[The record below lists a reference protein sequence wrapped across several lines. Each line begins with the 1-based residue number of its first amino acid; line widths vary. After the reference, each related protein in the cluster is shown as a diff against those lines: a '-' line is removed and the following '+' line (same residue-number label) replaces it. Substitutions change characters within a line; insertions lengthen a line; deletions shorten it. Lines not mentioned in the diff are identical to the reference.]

1 MKKFNFAATAENK
14 FKVVR
19 YFPTLDMV
27 KKDLFNMHNNNWG
40 YCDRLRS
47 IIEEDFEGR
56 DLNHLLQEDITTFNI
71 LNRLTEHSFT
81 DFNHHYALQN
91 IQTGELINRFYKDIF
106 SYHPDQGY
114 VLFEQESERD
124 FWTGG
129 ADPMFR
135 LVSLKSGKEF
145 DGYFVDTKFTSGIYN
160 FEFVSYNP
168 NDLAHFKINPITE
181 ELEMYPQIPPNSEE
195 ELVEQEEEE
204 CEVEDEEPSNGSRPT
219 GHSKLAHFYYNIE
232 WVDFGLPYFETELFK
247 EQLSSNAE
255 FKRIYPF
262 KY

>member
-1 MKKFNFAATAENK
+1 MKKYNFSANPENK

-19 YFPTLDMV
+19 YFPTLEMV
-27 KKDLFNMHNNNWG
+27 KEDLLNMHNNNWG

-47 IIEEDFEGR
+47 LIDEDFEGR
-56 DLNHLLQEDITTFNI
+56 DLHHLLQADITTFEI
-71 LNRLTEHSFT
+71 LNRLTEYSFT

-91 IQTGELINRFYKDIF
+91 IQTEELINRFYKNIF

-124 FWTGG
+124 FWSAG

-145 DGYFVDTKFTSGIYN
+145 DDYFVDTDFTSGIEN
-160 FEFVSYNP
+160 LQFVSYSP
-168 NDLAHFKINPITE
+168 NDLEHFKINPLTE
-181 ELEMYPQIPPNSEE
+181 ELETSFFDPSYFEE
-195 ELVEQEEEE
+195 EIKDKEYQVEVKEL
-204 CEVEDEEPSNGSRPT
+204 SNGNTPT
-219 GHSKLAHFYYNIE
+219 GRSKLAHFYYNIE
-232 WVDFGLPYFETELFK
+232 WVDFGLPYFETELFQ
-247 EQLSSNAE
+247 ELLCSNPE